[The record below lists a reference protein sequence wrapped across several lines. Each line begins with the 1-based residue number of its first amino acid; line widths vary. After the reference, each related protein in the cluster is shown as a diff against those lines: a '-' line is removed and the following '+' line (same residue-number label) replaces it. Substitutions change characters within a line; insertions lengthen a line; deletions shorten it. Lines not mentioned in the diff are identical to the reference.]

1 MLRLPLTKTLIQ
13 FALLTLLCIFS
24 VWTVRAEG
32 PGIPP
37 GDTLRAVLS
46 MGDGEVRPFITDDS
60 RVVGERLGQLET
72 WCRADELDFQQWL
85 IFAYG
90 PNDRLEISA
99 GGVLG
104 VEYGSQEG
112 ARSTFS
118 YALPLLQAK
127 YLIRPYGHREWPGL
141 GIVAGTFL
149 PFGKGVLKA
158 PGYGAFSF
166 ATVSQCF
173 GEREDLLLHLNLG
186 LNYLYIGQKHE
197 LLRTW
202 GFGVQARTLGGFHL
216 VGEIFS
222 GDPYVPGSATSWQL
236 GFRHFFSD
244 LLQIDATIGK
254 GFAGENP
261 LPTWFSAGG
270 RIVTERFQK
279 K

>member
-104 VEYGSQEG
+104 VEYGSQE
-112 ARSTFS
+112 A
-118 YALPLLQAK
+118 P
-127 YLIRPYGHREWPGL
+127 
-141 GIVAGTFL
+141 
-149 PFGKGVLKA
+149 GVL
-158 PGYGAFSF
+158 
-166 ATVSQCF
+166 
-173 GEREDLLLHLNLG
+173 
-186 LNYLYIGQKHE
+186 
-197 LLRTW
+197 
-202 GFGVQARTLGGFHL
+202 
-216 VGEIFS
+216 
-222 GDPYVPGSATSWQL
+222 
-236 GFRHFFSD
+236 FRMRCPCCKPS
-244 LLQIDATIGK
+244 I
-254 GFAGENP
+254 
-261 LPTWFSAGG
+261 
-270 RIVTERFQK
+270 
-279 K
+279 